1 MERGE
6 DIVGGNSD
14 TLCEA
19 AISNAMDDEAVDWV
33 AGGVD
38 VWAIALLDG
47 AIVEVDEADLDFSD
61 FFDVDD
67 LVTGKEVTV
76 GDWAEIDAEVFV
88 LRIDFAFACPETT
101 LEFML
106 KFMPR
111 FFLQKFSLSF
121 PETFQ
126 EVLTRD
132 MPNSNPFT

>member
-1 MERGE
+1 M
-6 DIVGGNSD
+6 
-14 TLCEA
+14 
-19 AISNAMDDEAVDWV
+19 

-47 AIVEVDEADLDFSD
+47 AIVEVDEADIDFSGVGGD
-61 FFDVDD
+61 VDGVTLVVDD
-67 LVTGKEVTV
+67 LVAGKEVTV